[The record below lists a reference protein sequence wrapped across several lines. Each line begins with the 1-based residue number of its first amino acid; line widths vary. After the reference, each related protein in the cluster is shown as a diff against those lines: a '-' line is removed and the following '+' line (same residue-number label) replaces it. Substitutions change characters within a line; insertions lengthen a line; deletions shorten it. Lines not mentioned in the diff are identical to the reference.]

1 MGERARSSSVE
12 GSHESLS
19 LVKCRIVKSRIVKS
33 RSPVARTAS
42 GYRSRMAS
50 LSHSE
55 SNGRVAAL
63 ELAERIRTT
72 RETLIEQ
79 VRVGAV
85 ELRQILDSQD
95 PYIRVVKVVT
105 VIENLPGLG
114 KVKARRILDEV
125 GISANLK
132 IDRLDEDRRARLLG
146 HFEALFDLDS
156 ETRSLQ

>member
-1 MGERARSSSVE
+1 
-12 GSHESLS
+12 
-19 LVKCRIVKSRIVKS
+19 
-33 RSPVARTAS
+33 
-42 GYRSRMAS
+42 MAS
-50 LSHSE
+50 SSHSE

-79 VRVGAV
+79 VRTGAI
-85 ELRQILDSQD
+85 ELRQILDSED

-132 IDRLDEDRRARLLG
+132 IDRLDGNRRAGLLD
-146 HFEALFDLDS
+146 HFETPFHLDS
-156 ETRSLQ
+156 EPRPSK